1 MTFKTET
8 LDTIAAAGGK
18 VSLFG
23 GIGSAVLTFAVNN
36 FAGLMGA
43 LIALLGFWVNL
54 HYKRKADKRR
64 EQEFL
69 IDTQLK
75 KNADRRFEEW
85 QKFRMESARQGIQ
98 VPPITD
104 FGALAPAAGPWSD
117 GNREERDQRHDDEDG
132 H

>member
-1 MTFKTET
+1 MKIET
-8 LDTIAAAGGK
+8 LDTISNVAGK
-18 VSLFG
+18 VTTISGFG
-23 GIGSAVLTFAVNN
+23 GAVAFVLNNLIGLIGVLVALVGLLVN
-36 FAGLMGA
+36 
-43 LIALLGFWVNL
+43 I

-85 QKFRMESARQGIQ
+85 QKFRMESARQGLH

-117 GNREERDQRHDDEDG
+117 GSREEREKRQDEEDG
-132 H
+132 NN

>member
-36 FAGLMGA
+36 FAGLMGV

-85 QKFRMESARQGIQ
+85 QKFRIESAREGLH

-104 FGALAPAAGPWSD
+104 FGALAPAAGPWVD
-117 GNREERDQRHDDEDG
+117 GGKTRSREDEEEEDG
-132 H
+132 R